1 MRFTLS
7 VSLLLFLI
15 FPPQLPAF
23 SWEKVGR
30 EYNLPPQLLYAIARV
45 ESNLNPNARSKK
57 NQNGSYDIGLMQ
69 INSTWLPVLKRY
81 GISESD
87 LYHPLVN
94 LRVGA
99 WILAQNI
106 QRYGPTWRAVGA
118 YNAVSPSRQL
128 EYVQRIASIL
138 QQENLTLGPKD
149 ESRDSETA
157 LGSVEDCDG

>member
-7 VSLLLFLI
+7 ASLLFFLI

-23 SWEKVGR
+23 SWQKVGR
-30 EYNLPPQLLYAIARV
+30 EYNLSPRLLYAIARV

-106 QRYGPTWRAVGA
+106 QRYGPTWKAVGA
-118 YNAVSPSRQL
+118 YNAVSPSKQL
-128 EYVQRIASIL
+128 KYVQRIADIL
-138 QQENLTLGPKD
+138 QQENLTLGPAVN
-149 ESRDSETA
+149 SREAETTVRSA
-157 LGSVEDCDG
+157 EDCDG